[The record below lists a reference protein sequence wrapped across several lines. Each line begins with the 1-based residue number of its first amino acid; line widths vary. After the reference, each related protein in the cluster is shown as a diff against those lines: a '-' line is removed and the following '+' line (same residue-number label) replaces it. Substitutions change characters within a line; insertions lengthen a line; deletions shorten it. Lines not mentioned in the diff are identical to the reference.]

1 MSDQRVPSAFSSR
14 LALVGWAVAAIGGTA
29 AVWWLSTYLE
39 SLTALAQTDRG
50 AALELF
56 RTRAMPALLLVVGVA
71 VAAGAVLL
79 RQGLQM
85 ARADGREG
93 RFLGNM
99 IATAGSCSRPS
110 RSRSS
115 VLFSGFWRG
124 RRICREVAA
133 PRSHLS

>member
-1 MSDQRVPSAFSSR
+1 MPSGFNSR
-14 LALVGWAVAAIGGTA
+14 LALVAWAVAALGGTA

-39 SLTALAQTDRG
+39 TLTALAQTDRG

-85 ARADGREG
+85 ARAGARG
-93 RFLGNM
+93 GHFLGNM
-99 IATAGSCSRPS
+99 IATAGFLLAAIPLALI
-110 RSRSS
+110 S
-115 VLFSGFWRG
+115 VVFWVLAR
-124 RRICREVAA
+124 A
-133 PRSHLS
+133 

>member
-1 MSDQRVPSAFSSR
+1 MSSAFTSR
-14 LALVGWAVAAIGGTA
+14 VALIGWAIAALGGTA

-85 ARADGREG
+85 ARARGREG

-99 IATAGSCSRPS
+99 IATAGFLLAAVPLALI
-110 RSRSS
+110 S
-115 VLFSGFWRG
+115 VVFWVLAR
-124 RRICREVAA
+124 A
-133 PRSHLS
+133 

>member
-1 MSDQRVPSAFSSR
+1 MPPAFSSR
-14 LALVGWAVAAIGGTA
+14 LALVALAIAALGGTA

-50 AALELF
+50 AALALF

-85 ARADGREG
+85 ARASGREG

-99 IATAGSCSRPS
+99 IATAGFLLAAIPLALI
-110 RSRSS
+110 S
-115 VLFSGFWRG
+115 VVFWVLAR
-124 RRICREVAA
+124 A
-133 PRSHLS
+133 

>member
-1 MSDQRVPSAFSSR
+1 VPPAFSSR
-14 LALVGWAVAAIGGTA
+14 LALVAWAIAALGGTA

-85 ARADGREG
+85 ARAEGREG

-99 IATAGSCSRPS
+99 IATAGFLLAAIPLALI
-110 RSRSS
+110 S
-115 VLFSGFWRG
+115 VVFWVLAR
-124 RRICREVAA
+124 A
-133 PRSHLS
+133 

>member
-1 MSDQRVPSAFSSR
+1 MPPAFSSR
-14 LALVGWAVAAIGGTA
+14 LALVALAIAALGGTA

-71 VAAGAVLL
+71 VGAGAVLL

-85 ARADGREG
+85 ARGGARES
-93 RFLGNM
+93 RFLGNLL
-99 IATAGSCSRPS
+99 ATAGFLLAAIPLALI
-110 RSRSS
+110 S
-115 VLFSGFWRG
+115 VVLWVLAR
-124 RRICREVAA
+124 A
-133 PRSHLS
+133 

>member
-1 MSDQRVPSAFSSR
+1 MPPAFSSR
-14 LALVGWAVAAIGGTA
+14 LALVAWAIAALAGTA

-39 SLTALAQTDRG
+39 SLTALAQTDRA

-85 ARADGREG
+85 ARASGREG
-93 RFLGNM
+93 RFLGHM
-99 IATAGSCSRPS
+99 IATAGFLLAAVPLALI
-110 RSRSS
+110 S
-115 VLFSGFWRG
+115 VVFWVLAR
-124 RRICREVAA
+124 A
-133 PRSHLS
+133 

>member
-1 MSDQRVPSAFSSR
+1 MSSAFSSR
-14 LALVGWAVAAIGGTA
+14 LALVAWAVAALGGTA

-39 SLTALAQTDRG
+39 TLTALAQTDRG

-85 ARADGREG
+85 ARADAREG

-99 IATAGSCSRPS
+99 IATAGFLLAAIPLALI
-110 RSRSS
+110 S
-115 VLFSGFWRG
+115 VVFWILAR
-124 RRICREVAA
+124 A
-133 PRSHLS
+133 

>member
-1 MSDQRVPSAFSSR
+1 MPPAFSSR
-14 LALVGWAVAAIGGTA
+14 LALVGWAVAALGGTA

-85 ARADGREG
+85 ARASGREG

-99 IATAGSCSRPS
+99 IATAGFLLAADSARAHQCGF
-110 RSRSS
+110 
-115 VLFSGFWRG
+115 LGSGAG
-124 RRICREVAA
+124 VGLVAK
-133 PRSHLS
+133 

>member
-1 MSDQRVPSAFSSR
+1 MPPAFSSR
-14 LALVGWAVAAIGGTA
+14 LALVGWAIAALGGTA

-85 ARADGREG
+85 ARAGGREG

-99 IATAGSCSRPS
+99 IATAGFLLAAVPLALI
-110 RSRSS
+110 S
-115 VLFSGFWRG
+115 VVFWVLAR
-124 RRICREVAA
+124 A
-133 PRSHLS
+133 

>member
-1 MSDQRVPSAFSSR
+1 VPSAFSSR
-14 LALVGWAVAAIGGTA
+14 LALIGWAVAALGGTA

-79 RQGLQM
+79 RQGLQI
-85 ARADGREG
+85 ARTGARES

-99 IATAGSCSRPS
+99 LATAGFLLAAVPLALI
-110 RSRSS
+110 S
-115 VLFSGFWRG
+115 VVFWVLAR
-124 RRICREVAA
+124 A
-133 PRSHLS
+133 